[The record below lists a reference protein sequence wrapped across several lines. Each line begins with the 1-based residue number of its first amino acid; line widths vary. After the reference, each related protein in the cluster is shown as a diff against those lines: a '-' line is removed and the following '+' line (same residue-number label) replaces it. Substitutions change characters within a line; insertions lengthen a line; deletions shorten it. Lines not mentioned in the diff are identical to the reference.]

1 MEEVIIQSVIRSCK
15 LEELDEKERQLVEA
29 AIKATGNSY
38 APYSNFHVGSAVLL
52 ENSAIVIG
60 CNQENA
66 AFPVTL
72 CAERTALFSAGAQY
86 PDVPVV
92 SIAIAAR
99 NSEGLVSDP
108 VTPCGSCRQALVE
121 AEQRFKR
128 RIRVLLYGTKRAFVV
143 DGISNLLPLSFTD
156 GQM

>member
-99 NSEGLVSDP
+99 NSEGLVPDP

-128 RIRVLLYGTKRAFVV
+128 RIRVLLYGTKRVFVV

>member
-52 ENSAIVIG
+52 ENSAVVIG

-99 NSEGLVSDP
+99 NSEGLVPDP

-128 RIRVLLYGTKRAFVV
+128 RIRVLLYGTKRVFVV